1 MLHFLR
7 PEWFLAL
14 LPLVLIMWLLWRT
27 EQANSTWNR
36 YISPHLATLL
46 VTKTKEMKRP
56 SLPYLAVSWLIA
68 VFALSGPAFTQQ
80 SLPVFEAAQG
90 RVIVMDMS
98 LSMFATDQ
106 SPNRLSQAKFKA
118 TDLIGELT
126 EGETG
131 LVAYAGDAYTI
142 SPLTRDRST
151 LLNLLPTL
159 SPDIMPSRG
168 SNLIS
173 ALEQSKNLLAQ
184 GGHIRGDIILLSDGV
199 SPRQLNEAKK
209 VLKGTQY
216 RLGILAFGS
225 EQGSPI
231 RLPDGQLLRDNANQ
245 VVVAKT
251 NYLQLNELAQ
261 ETDGI
266 LIPFR
271 TDGQD
276 LEQLLTWLSTTGET
290 KATEL
295 DGEIWQDAGP
305 FIALLLLIPVLLSF
319 RHGLVCAALVCITY
333 QPAPALASSWDD
345 VWQTKNQQGME
356 AYQAQEYQNASEKF
370 SDPQW
375 QASAHYKAG
384 DYDEALALFE
394 QDESAAGL
402 YNQGNT
408 LMQQG
413 KYDEAIQRYES
424 AVKKNPELKDAQ
436 ENLELAK
443 KLAEQKKDQSEQQ
456 ENSEQGDP
464 SDKDENSDSNSDK
477 DKDKDKDKEKQSK
490 QEKAS
495 EQENKSGQ
503 DENSDQGDAQQD
515 SSTDQNEQ
523 PEQQTSDSSS
533 QQKNNESEMQA
544 DPGEKESE
552 KPQGEEAQQSPDSVD
567 KSGENSEAEQTKAAQ
582 AQAEMG
588 EEDQE
593 QNADKTEAA
602 QQVQTQDELPPEMER
617 ALRALA
623 DDPQVLLRNKM
634 QLEYQK
640 RRRQGIIS
648 QEQEQW

>member
-14 LPLVLIMWLLWRT
+14 LPLLLILWFLWRT
-27 EQANSTWNR
+27 EQTNSTWNR
-36 YISPHLATLL
+36 YISPHLAALL
-46 VTKTKEMKRP
+46 VTKTKEIKRP
-56 SLPYLAVSWLIA
+56 TLSYLTVSWLIA

-98 LSMFATDQ
+98 LSMYATDQ
-106 SPNRLSQAKFKA
+106 APNRLSQAKFKA
-118 TDLIGELT
+118 TDLIGELS

-131 LVAYAGDAYTI
+131 LVAYAGDAYSI
-142 SPLTRDRST
+142 SPLTRDRET

-168 SNLIS
+168 SNLVA

-184 GGHIRGDIILLSDGV
+184 GGHIRGDILLLSDGV

-251 NYLQLNELAQ
+251 NYVQLNELAQ
-261 ETDGI
+261 EANGI
-266 LIPFR
+266 LIPYR

-276 LEQLLTWLSTTGET
+276 LQQLLTWFSTTGET

-305 FIALLLLIPVLLSF
+305 FIALLLLLPVLLSF
-319 RHGLVCAALVCITY
+319 RHGLVGIALVCVIY
-333 QPAPALASSWDD
+333 QPTPAVASGWDD
-345 VWQTKNQQGME
+345 VWKTKDQQGME
-356 AYQAQEYQNASEKF
+356 AYQAQEYQGASEKF

-413 KYDEAIQRYES
+413 QYDEAIERYER
-424 AVKKNPELKDAQ
+424 AIQKNPELKNAQ

-443 KLAEQKKDQSEQQ
+443 KLEEQKKEQSEQDK
-456 ENSEQGDP
+456 NSEQGDP
-464 SDKDENSDSNSDK
+464 SD
-477 DKDKDKDKEKQSK
+477 
-490 QEKAS
+490 
-495 EQENKSGQ
+495 Q
-503 DENSDQGDAQQD
+503 DENSDKEKGSDKSDDSEKENESGKDDNSEQGDSQQD
-515 SSTDQNEQ
+515 NSANQDKNSE
-523 PEQQTSDSSS
+523 PEQNQEQNQEQESSDTSS
-533 QQKNNESEMQA
+533 QGKSNESEMQA
-544 DPGEKESE
+544 DPDKKEPE
-552 KPQGEEAQQSPDSVD
+552 KPQDEGNQPSPDSVD
-567 KSGENSEAEQTKAAQ
+567 QNGESAEDKQ
-582 AQAEMG
+582 ANAMQAEMG
-588 EEDQE
+588 DESQDPST
-593 QNADKTEAA
+593 DKATAA
-602 QQVQTQDELPPEMER
+602 QQVQNQDDLPPEMER

-640 RRRQGIIS
+640 RRRQGMAS

>member
-14 LPLVLIMWLLWRT
+14 LPLVIIMWLLWRT
-27 EQANSTWNR
+27 EQENSTWNR
-36 YISPHLATLL
+36 YISPHLAALL
-46 VTKTKEMKRP
+46 VTKTKDVKRP
-56 SLPYLAVSWLIA
+56 SLSYLAVSWLIA

-80 SLPVFEAAQG
+80 SLPVFEATQG

-98 LSMFATDQ
+98 LSMYATDQ
-106 SPNRLSQAKFKA
+106 APNRLSQAKFKA

-131 LVAYAGDAYTI
+131 LLAYAGDAYTI

-168 SNLIS
+168 SNLVA

-184 GGHIRGDIILLSDGV
+184 GGHIGGDILLLSDGIP
-199 SPRQLNEAKK
+199 PRQLNEAKK

-276 LEQLLTWLSTTGET
+276 LQQLLTWLSTTGET

-319 RHGLVCAALVCITY
+319 RHGLVGVALVCIIY
-333 QPAPALASSWDD
+333 QPTPAMASSWDD

-356 AYQAQEYQNASEKF
+356 AYQAQEYQGASEKF

-375 QASAHYKAG
+375 QASARYKAG

-394 QDESAAGL
+394 QDESATGL
-402 YNQGNT
+402 YNQGNS

-413 KYDEAIQRYES
+413 KYDEAIKRYER
-424 AVKKNPELKDAQ
+424 ALKKNPELKDAH

-443 KLAEQKKDQSEQQ
+443 KLEEQKQKSSEQD
-456 ENSEQGDP
+456 EDSGQGDP
-464 SDKDENSDSNSDK
+464 SDKDENSD
-477 DKDKDKDKEKQSK
+477 KEKESK
-490 QEKAS
+490 QEKGSDKGDGS
-495 EQENKSGQ
+495 EQENESGQ
-503 DENSDQGDAQQD
+503 DENSEQSNDANQD
-515 SSTDQNEQ
+515 EQ
-523 PEQQTSDSSS
+523 SAQEKQASDPAS
-533 QQKNNESEMQA
+533 QEKSNESEMQA
-544 DPGEKESE
+544 DPDKKEAE
-552 KPQGEEAQQSPDSVD
+552 KPEGEDAQQSSDSVEQN
-567 KSGENSEAEQTKAAQ
+567 GESAEKEQSKAAQ
-582 AQAEMG
+582 AEMN
-588 EEDQE
+588 EEAQE
-593 QNADKTEAA
+593 PSTGKTTAA
-602 QQVQTQDELPPEMER
+602 QQAQTQDELPPEMER

-640 RRRQGIIS
+640 RRRQGMAS

>member
-46 VTKTKEMKRP
+46 VTKTKELKRP
-56 SLPYLAVSWLIA
+56 SLPYLAVSWLVA

-168 SNLIS
+168 SNIIS

-231 RLPDGQLLRDNANQ
+231 RLPDGQLLRDNADQ

-251 NYLQLNELAQ
+251 NYVQLNELTQGA
-261 ETDGI
+261 DGI
-266 LIPFR
+266 LVPYR

-276 LEQLLTWLSTTGET
+276 LEQFLTWLSTTGET

-319 RHGLVCAALVCITY
+319 RHGLVCATLICIVY
-333 QPAPALASSWDD
+333 QPTPALASGWDD

-356 AYQAQEYQNASEKF
+356 AYHAQQYQNASEKF
-370 SDPQW
+370 NDPQW
-375 QASAHYKAG
+375 QASSHYKAG

-394 QDESAAGL
+394 QDESATGL

-443 KLAEQKKDQSEQQ
+443 KLEEQKKDQSEQQ

-464 SDKDENSDSNSDK
+464 SDQDENSDKEKGSDK
-477 DKDKDKDKEKQSK
+477 GDG
-490 QEKAS
+490 S

-503 DENSDQGDAQQD
+503 DENSEQGGAQQD

-523 PEQQTSDSSS
+523 SDQEQQTSDASS
-533 QQKNNESEMQA
+533 QEKSNESEMQA
-544 DPGEKESE
+544 DPDERESE
-552 KPQGEEAQQSPDSVD
+552 KPQGEEAQQSPDSID
-567 KSGENSEAEQTKAAQ
+567 KNDDSSEAEQTKTAQ
-582 AQAEMG
+582 AQAEMD
-588 EEDQE
+588 EEGQE
-593 QNADKTEAA
+593 QNPDKTEAA

-640 RRRQGIIS
+640 RRRQGIVS

>member
-14 LPLVLIMWLLWRT
+14 LPLVIIMWLLWRT

-36 YISPHLATLL
+36 YISPHLAALL
-46 VTKTKEMKRP
+46 VTKTKDVKRP
-56 SLPYLAVSWLIA
+56 SLSYLAVSWLIA

-80 SLPVFEAAQG
+80 SLPVFEATQG

-98 LSMFATDQ
+98 LSMYATDQ
-106 SPNRLSQAKFKA
+106 APNRLSQAKFKA

-168 SNLIS
+168 SNLVA

-184 GGHIRGDIILLSDGV
+184 GGHIGGDILLLSDGI
-199 SPRQLNEAKK
+199 SPRQLNEAKN

-261 ETDGI
+261 EADGI

-276 LEQLLTWLSTTGET
+276 LQQLLTWLSTTGET

-319 RHGLVCAALVCITY
+319 RNGLVGVALVCIIY
-333 QPAPALASSWDD
+333 QPTPAMASSWDD

-356 AYQAQEYQNASEKF
+356 AYQAQEYQGASEKF

-394 QDESAAGL
+394 QDESATGL

-413 KYDEAIQRYES
+413 KYDEAIKRYER
-424 AVKKNPELKDAQ
+424 AVKKNPELNDAQ

-443 KLAEQKKDQSEQQ
+443 KLEQQKRDSSEQ
-456 ENSEQGDP
+456 EDNSSQGDP
-464 SDKDENSDSNSDK
+464 SDKD
-477 DKDKDKDKEKQSK
+477 KESK
-490 QEKAS
+490 QEKGDDS
-495 EQENKSGQ
+495 EQENEPGQ
-503 DENSDQGDAQQD
+503 DENSEQGDDGQQD
-515 SSTDQNEQ
+515 NSANQDKNSD
-523 PEQQTSDSSS
+523 PEQNQEQEASDTAS
-533 QQKNNESEMQA
+533 QEKSNESEMQA
-544 DPGEKESE
+544 DPDKKEPE
-552 KPQGEEAQQSPDSVD
+552 KPEGEGAQQSSDSVEQN
-567 KSGENSEAEQTKAAQ
+567 GESAEAAQ
-582 AQAEMG
+582 ANAAQAEMN
-588 EEDQE
+588 EDPQE
-593 QNADKTEAA
+593 PSTDKAKVA

-640 RRRQGIIS
+640 RRRQGIAS

>member
-7 PEWFLAL
+7 PEWFIAL
-14 LPLVLIMWLLWRT
+14 LPLVLIMWFLWRT
-27 EQANSTWNR
+27 EQSSSTWNR
-36 YISPHLATLL
+36 YISPHLAALL
-46 VTKTKEMKRP
+46 VTKTTEVKRP
-56 SLPYLAVSWLIA
+56 SLWYLAVSWLIA
-68 VFALSGPAFTQQ
+68 VVALSGPAFTQQ

-98 LSMFATDQ
+98 LSMYATDQ
-106 SPNRLSQAKFKA
+106 APNRLSQARFKA

-159 SPDIMPSRG
+159 SPDIMPVRG
-168 SNLIS
+168 SNLVS

-184 GGHIRGDIILLSDGV
+184 GGHIRGDILLLADGV
-199 SPRQLNEAKK
+199 SSKQLNEAKK
-209 VLKGTQY
+209 TLKGTQY
-216 RLGILAFGS
+216 RLGILALGS
-225 EQGSPI
+225 EQGAPI

-251 NYLQLNELAQ
+251 NYSQLNELAQ
-261 ETDGI
+261 DSGGI
-266 LIPFR
+266 LIPYR

-276 LEQLLTWLSTTGET
+276 LQQLLAWLSTTGET

-319 RHGLVCAALVCITY
+319 RHGLVCVALICIIY
-333 QPAPALASSWDD
+333 QPAPVYASGWDD

-356 AYQAQEYQNASEKF
+356 AYQSQDYQHASEKF
-370 SDPQW
+370 TDPQW
-375 QASAHYKAG
+375 QASARYKAG
-384 DYDEALALFE
+384 DYDEALSLFE
-394 QDESAAGL
+394 QDDSATGL

-413 KYDEAIQRYES
+413 KYDEAIKRYEN
-424 AVKKNPELKDAQ
+424 AVKNNPELKDAQ

-443 KLAEQKKDQSEQQ
+443 KLDEQKKDSSEQD
-456 ENSEQGDP
+456 NKSAQGDP
-464 SDKDENSDSNSDK
+464 SDKDEESDK
-477 DKDKDKDKEKQSK
+477 DSNKSNKSEQDKGDGSD
-490 QEKAS
+490 QEK
-495 EQENKSGQ
+495 KSGQ
-503 DENSDQGDAQQD
+503 DENSEQGDDAQQD
-515 SSTDQNEQ
+515 NSANQDKNSA
-523 PEQQTSDSSS
+523 PEQNQQASDAAS
-533 QQKNNESEMQA
+533 QENSNESEMQA
-544 DPGEKESE
+544 DPDKNEPE
-552 KPQGEEAQQSPDSVD
+552 KPQDEAAQQSSDSVD
-567 KSGENSEAEQTKAAQ
+567 QNGETTEEQQTKA

-588 EEDQE
+588 EESPE
-593 QNADKTEAA
+593 SAADGATAA

-640 RRRQGIIS
+640 RRRKGIAA